1 VRAAL
6 QVVDRLLLLERGRL
20 VLQGPAAEVGADP
33 RIAQAYL
40 GAHTT

>member
-1 VRAAL
+1 L

-40 GAHTT
+40 VAHTT